1 VQDDALA
8 RVESTYN
15 APPKARRRP
24 YRSKVNMLAH
34 APVWVSALVMVV
46 VPTLVAM
53 AGPIVVRRYVGL
65 ERLSTNNEVAGF
77 KFATVGVL
85 YAVLLAFVVIVVWE
99 KFSDSE
105 ADVSRE
111 AGAAATIYR
120 LVGGIAQGGPAL
132 RDGMTAYLNSAITDD
147 WAAMDGG
154 KSSPATT
161 DALNAL
167 YAAALDYRP
176 SDSHGEAV
184 MSEILHQLNTI
195 TEARRARLVKAS
207 GIVPGVI
214 WLVLFGGAVL
224 TIGFTFFF
232 GTMNLRA
239 QAVMTGALAM
249 LIFSGLL
256 VIVTIDHPFTGA
268 VKVTPEALLEVIH
281 DLARARARAPSK

>member
-1 VQDDALA
+1 
-8 RVESTYN
+8 
-15 APPKARRRP
+15 
-24 YRSKVNMLAH
+24 MLAN
-34 APVWVSALVMVV
+34 APVWVSAIVMIV

-53 AGPIVVRRYVGL
+53 AGPIVVRKYVSL

-99 KFSDSE
+99 KFSDAE

-111 AGAAATIYR
+111 AG
-120 LVGGIAQGGPAL
+120 
-132 RDGMTAYLNSAITDD
+132 
-147 WAAMDGG
+147 
-154 KSSPATT
+154 
-161 DALNAL
+161 
-167 YAAALDYRP
+167 
-176 SDSHGEAV
+176 
-184 MSEILHQLNTI
+184 
-195 TEARRARLVKAS
+195 
-207 GIVPGVI
+207 
-214 WLVLFGGAVL
+214 WLVLFGGAAL

-232 GTMNLRA
+232 GTVNLRA

-281 DLARARARAPSK
+281 DLGPGPAPAK

>member
-1 VQDDALA
+1 
-8 RVESTYN
+8 
-15 APPKARRRP
+15 
-24 YRSKVNMLAH
+24 MLAN
-34 APVWVSALVMVV
+34 APVWVSAIVMVV

-53 AGPIVVRRYVGL
+53 AGPIVVRKYVGL

-99 KFSDSE
+99 KFSDAE

-120 LVGGIAQGGPAL
+120 LVGGIDQGGPAL

-147 WAAMDGG
+147 WTAMDGG

-161 DALNAL
+161 RTLDGL
-167 YAAALDYRP
+167 YAAALAHRS

-184 MSEILHQLNTI
+184 MAEILHQLNTI

-232 GTMNLRA
+232 GTVNLRA

-281 DLARARARAPSK
+281 DLARAQAASK